1 MDLTAEIGAEIGAKI
16 EAEIEAAISESVAV
30 KKRLLANGIG
40 GQLVAMSET
49 VAHSIAGGG
58 KILLCGNGGSAGD
71 AQHLAGEFLVRLRS
85 TLNREA
91 LPALSLITDS
101 STLTACAN
109 DYGYDQI
116 FARPLQ
122 ALGRPGD
129 VLLAI
134 TTSGNS
140 ANVLAALEVARD
152 RGLVSLGFL
161 GGDGGAALE
170 RCDQAIVVPSDD
182 TNRIQES
189 HIMLGHL
196 LVHGVEELL
205 LAQGFISAGGAP

>member
-1 MDLTAEIGAEIGAKI
+1 MNARQLAD
-16 EAEIEAAISESVAV
+16 EIETAIRESVAV
-30 KKRLLANGIG
+30 KERLLAAGIG
-40 GQLVAMSET
+40 AQLSDMADRVAQ
-49 VAHSIAGGG
+49 AIAGGG
-58 KILLCGNGGSAGD
+58 KVLLCGNGGSAAD
-71 AQHLAGEFLVRLRS
+71 AQHLAGEFLVRLRGS
-85 TLNREA
+85 LNRDA

-109 DYGYDQI
+109 DYGYEQI

-122 ALGRPGD
+122 ALGQKGD

-140 ANVLAALEVARD
+140 ANVLAALAVAKSQ
-152 RGLVSLGFL
+152 GLISLGFL
-161 GGDGGAALE
+161 GGDGGKALE
-170 RCDQAIVVPSDD
+170 QCDQAIVVPSHD

-196 LVHGVEELL
+196 LVQGVEEIL
-205 LAQGFISAGGAP
+205 LASGHISKIS

>member
-1 MDLTAEIGAEIGAKI
+1 MNAGNLSDQATALINQ
-16 EAEIEAAISESVAV
+16 SVAV
-30 KKRLLANGIG
+30 KERMLADDIGARLS
-40 GQLVAMSET
+40 AMAE
-49 VAHSIAGGG
+49 AAAAAIAGGG
-58 KILLCGNGGSAGD
+58 KVLLCGNGGSAGD

-85 TLNREA
+85 SLNREA

-109 DYGYDQI
+109 DYGYEQI

-122 ALGRPGD
+122 ALGRRGD

-140 ANVLAALEVARD
+140 ANVLAALDVAKNQ
-152 RGLVSLGFL
+152 GLLRLGFL
-161 GGDGGAALE
+161 GGDGGGALAH
-170 RCDQAIVVPSDD
+170 CDQAIVVPSDD

-189 HIMLGHL
+189 HIMLGHI
-196 LVHGVEELL
+196 LVHLVEEIL
-205 LAQGFISAGGAP
+205 LAEGHINKKP

>member
-1 MDLTAEIGAEIGAKI
+1 MSGQQRADQV
-16 EAEIEAAISESVAV
+16 EAAIRESVAV
-30 KKRLLANGIG
+30 KEKLLANGIG
-40 GQLVAMSET
+40 AQLSVMADLVAR
-49 VAHSIAGGG
+49 AIAGGG
-58 KILLCGNGGSAGD
+58 KLLLCGNGGSAAD
-71 AQHLAGEFLVRLRS
+71 AQHLAGEFLVRLRAS
-85 TLNREA
+85 LNREA

-109 DYGYDQI
+109 DYGFEQI

-122 ALGRPGD
+122 ALGQKGD

-140 ANVLAALEVARD
+140 ANVLAALAVAKSQ
-152 RGLVSLGFL
+152 GLVSLGFL
-161 GGDGGAALE
+161 GGDGGAALG
-170 RCDQAIVVPSDD
+170 RCDQAIVVPSHD

-196 LVHGVEELL
+196 LVGGVEECL
-205 LAQGFISAGGAP
+205 LADGHISENN

>member
-1 MDLTAEIGAEIGAKI
+1 MKAEDLSDQVTALINESAAVKERMIADDIGARLSAM
-16 EAEIEAAISESVAV
+16 AEAAA
-30 KKRLLANGIG
+30 A
-40 GQLVAMSET
+40 A
-49 VAHSIAGGG
+49 IAGGG

-71 AQHLAGEFLVRLRS
+71 AQHLAGEFLVRLRAS
-85 TLNREA
+85 LNREA

-116 FARPLQ
+116 FARPLE
-122 ALGRPGD
+122 ALGQQGD

-140 ANVLAALEVARD
+140 ANILAALEVAGS
-152 RGLVSLGFL
+152 RGLLRLGFL
-161 GGDGGAALE
+161 GGDGGAALAD
-170 RCDQAIVVPSDD
+170 CDQAIVVPSDD

-189 HIMLGHL
+189 HIMLGHI
-196 LVHGVEELL
+196 LVQLVEELL
-205 LAQGFISAGGAP
+205 LEQGHINKKPK

>member
-1 MDLTAEIGAEIGAKI
+1 MNAGDLPARITATINESIAVKQRMLADDIGTRLAAL
-16 EAEIEAAISESVAV
+16 AEAAAAAIV
-30 KKRLLANGIG
+30 
-40 GQLVAMSET
+40 
-49 VAHSIAGGG
+49 GGG
-58 KILLCGNGGSAGD
+58 KILLCGNGGSAAD

-85 TLNREA
+85 SLNREA

-122 ALGRPGD
+122 ALGRRGD

-140 ANVLAALEVARD
+140 GNILAALDVAENQ
-152 RGLVSLGFL
+152 GLLRLGFL
-161 GGDGGAALE
+161 GGTGGAALAK
-170 RCDQAIVVPSDD
+170 CDQAIVVPSDD

-189 HIMLGHL
+189 HIMLGHI
-196 LVHGVEELL
+196 LVQTMEELL
-205 LAQGFISAGGAP
+205 LAQGHINSKP